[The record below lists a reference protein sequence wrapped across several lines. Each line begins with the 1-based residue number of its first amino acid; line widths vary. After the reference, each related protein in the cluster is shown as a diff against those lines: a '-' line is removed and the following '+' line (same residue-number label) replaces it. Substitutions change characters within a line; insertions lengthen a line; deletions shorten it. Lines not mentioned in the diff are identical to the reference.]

1 MNRARGILALTL
13 YNLFETMQEQYSPE
27 QIEPTIQQQ
36 WDETQAFKAN
46 EDLCKEKYFCL
57 AMLPYPSGQLHMG
70 HVRNYTLSDVVARY
84 QRMLGK
90 NVLQPMGWDAF
101 GLPAENAAI
110 KHKVQPEKW
119 TYENIAIM
127 REQFKSLGF
136 AYDWSRELATCDPDY
151 YRWEQWF
158 FIRMFEKGL
167 VYRKNSVVNWD
178 PIDQTVLANEQV
190 IDGRGWRSGALV
202 EQREIPQWFFKITDY
217 ADQLLNDIDQL
228 DGWPDQVKT
237 MQRNWIGRSEGINI
251 DFSIEGQA
259 EKITVFTTRPET
271 IYGCPYI
278 VLAPQHPIA
287 LEAAKQNTPLAEFIE
302 ACKKMDVSEASMATM
317 EKQGMDAGITVQHPL
332 TGEALPVWVANYVL
346 MNYGTGAVMAVPAHD
361 QRDFEFSQKYSLPIP
376 PVLVGE
382 HDYTQSA
389 FIAKTPLV
397 NSGSFDGMD
406 FETAFNAIC
415 DKLVE
420 DGNGERKINY
430 RLRDWGVSRQR
441 CWGTPIPIIYCD
453 DCGAVPVPEKDLPI
467 VLPKGLMPDGAT
479 SPLKT
484 MPEFYQTTCPNCDK
498 AATRETDTFD
508 TFVESSW
515 YYLRYTCPDQNEQML
530 DQRAQYWAPI
540 DQYIGGVEHAV
551 LHLLYARFFY
561 KLLRDEGLVQGDEP
575 FKKLLT
581 QGMVLKDGMKMSKS
595 KGNTVDPADLMAQH
609 GADTLRLFS
618 MFAAPPEQS
627 LEWSDNG
634 VDGAHRFLNR
644 FWQFAHTHQT
654 LITVFNNDDIPTP
667 NWQAA
672 EQSFSQTR
680 KQLHEILQQACYDME
695 RLQFNTVVSGAMKLL
710 NLLQDIPKQLQQA
723 KAQCNQK
730 NGDCVTQ
737 QAIADSL
744 IYEGFNILIRMLMP
758 IAPHICSQLWQDLQF
773 TGKAMT
779 AAWPKVDKE
788 AMKSASIEMV
798 VQINGKVRAKIN
810 VASDADKAS
819 IEQLALADEKVKGYT
834 DGNTVR
840 KVIVVPNKL
849 VNIVV
854 S

>member
-1 MNRARGILALTL
+1 
-13 YNLFETMQEQYSPE
+13 MQEQYSPE